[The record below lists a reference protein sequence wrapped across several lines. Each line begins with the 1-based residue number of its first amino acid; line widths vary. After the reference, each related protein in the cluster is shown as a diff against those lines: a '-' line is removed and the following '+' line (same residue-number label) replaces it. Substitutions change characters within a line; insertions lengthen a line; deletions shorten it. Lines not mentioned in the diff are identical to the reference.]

1 MAYENI
7 LSALADPT
15 RRAIFEDLRHGP
27 LPVQTLADCRSVSRP
42 AVSQHLKVLE
52 LSGLVTAERRG
63 TARYYSVRPKGLA
76 PLRSYL
82 DDMWGDVLQAFSEE
96 VTRQNKE
103 ADHAATRGK
112 DD

>member
-1 MAYENI
+1 MAYESI
-7 LSALADPT
+7 LTALADPT
-15 RRAIFEDLRHGP
+15 RRAIFEDLRRGP
-27 LPVQTLADCRSVSRP
+27 LPVQALAKGRNVSRP

-63 TARYYSVRPKGLA
+63 AARYYSVRPKGLA

-103 ADHAATRGK
+103 ARNAATGDK